1 MHVLV
6 EASTYP
12 TRRPPSYMAR
22 LLGAVRFHNQS
33 KSVGDANRALNF
45 ERRPGIGRSRTTQSI
60 VDLSSMQIVPA
71 FNVRW
76 RCIPLFSFIGILNE
90 RGRQIEE
97 AASCSL
103 TW

>member
-33 KSVGDANRALNF
+33 KFAGDAYRALYF
-45 ERRPGIGRSRTTQSI
+45 ERRPGIG
-60 VDLSSMQIVPA
+60 
-71 FNVRW
+71 
-76 RCIPLFSFIGILNE
+76 
-90 RGRQIEE
+90 
-97 AASCSL
+97 
-103 TW
+103 